1 MSQRLMKLTAISAI
15 VAACVAVAMI
25 AAPKPAAAQAGQ
37 QFCQMS
43 SGHAWQ
49 VRRFLTSRVTLY
61 GLDGQRLAS
70 VSRNDLRG
78 VTQAVQCD
86 NTTSYVKLDTRF
98 GPRLAPRTSLVLGG
112 GIGPPCRCAGVA
124 ASQHQSSSQ
133 RGASSMGAGEGAIC
147 NADLPCVR

>member
-1 MSQRLMKLTAISAI
+1 MRQRFMRWAAAAGVVLTALLIADISQP
-15 VAACVAVAMI
+15 VS
-25 AAPKPAAAQAGQ
+25 AQTQGQ
-37 QFCQMS
+37 QGFCELR

-61 GLDGQRLAS
+61 SLQGQRLAS

-78 VTQAVQCD
+78 VATAVQCD
-86 NTTSYVKLDTRF
+86 NTTSYVKLDTQF
-98 GPRLAPRTSLVLGG
+98 GPRLAPRSSLVLGG
-112 GIGPPCRCAGVA
+112 GFGPPCACAQNA
-124 ASQHQSSSQ
+124 ASQYQSGSQ